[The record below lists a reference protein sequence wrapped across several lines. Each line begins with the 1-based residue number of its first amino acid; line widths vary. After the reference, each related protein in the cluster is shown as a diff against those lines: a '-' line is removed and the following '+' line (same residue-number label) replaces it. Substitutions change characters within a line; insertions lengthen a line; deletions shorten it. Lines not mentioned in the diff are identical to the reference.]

1 MAMPDLDQ
9 SSITFL
15 HEPHRQIYSATR
27 TGYVDEGIPQ
37 SMDDIKKKLPDYAD
51 IKIASSLGRME
62 SFGIMKGE
70 FVEKDDGRKVLGYRP
85 HPQSEWAVLLDR
97 TLGFDPSEVGFDWEA
112 LGK

>member
-1 MAMPDLDQ
+1 
-9 SSITFL
+9 
-15 HEPHRQIYSATR
+15 
-27 TGYVDEGIPQ
+27 
-37 SMDDIKKKLPDYAD
+37 
-51 IKIASSLGRME
+51 ME